1 MAKNSVSLS
10 DHFTYGRLIRFTIS
24 PVLMMVFTALYNVVD
39 GFFISNYG
47 GKLDFA
53 GVNFIMPYLFAL
65 SAVGIMMGAGG
76 SALIGKFL
84 GEGKTEDAN
93 KTFSL
98 VVYTSFVMGVI
109 LAVISYIFLDD
120 IIRLLGAT
128 EDLVGPARSYALPLL
143 ISLPFFI
150 LESESLSL
158 FMVAERPHL
167 GLFLKLFCGS
177 LNIVL
182 DAVFMVPL
190 HMGARGAAL
199 ATMANQIF
207 GGVLP
212 VIYFFMRNTKSTLHL
227 GKTTL
232 DFKNLGRV
240 MVNGSSELVSNISAN
255 VVGMLFN
262 VQLIKYAG
270 ENGVASYGVLMYL
283 NFIFNAIFFGYS
295 IGVAPIVSY
304 HYGADNKNELS
315 NILRKS
321 LFINITASLV
331 MFLFSELGADLLA
344 HIFVGYD
351 ETLKAMTVH
360 GFRIF
365 SFLFLLMGFNVFS
378 SSFFTALNN
387 GLVSALIAFLRTLV
401 FQISAVMILPQF
413 WGIDGIWVSPLVAE
427 VLSLIISLIFLIS
440 LKKRY
445 GY

>member
-1 MAKNSVSLS
+1 MAKVRLS
-10 DHFTYGRLIRFTIS
+10 DHFTYKRLIKFTIS
-24 PVLMMVFTALYNVVD
+24 PIIMMVFTALYNVVD

-65 SAVGIMMGAGG
+65 SAVGVMMGSGG
-76 SALIGKFL
+76 SALIGKLF
-84 GEGKTEDAN
+84 GEGNIKKAN
-93 KTFSL
+93 ETFSL
-98 VVYTSFVMGVI
+98 VIYSSFVMGVI
-109 LAVISYIFLDD
+109 LSIISYIFLDK
-120 IIRLLGAT
+120 IILLLGAT
-128 EDLVGPARSYALPLL
+128 PDLVAPARSYALPLL

-167 GLFLKLFCGS
+167 GLCVKLFCGS

-182 DAVFMVPL
+182 DAVFMVSL
-190 HMGARGAAL
+190 HMGARGAAI
-199 ATMANQIF
+199 ATMINQLF
-207 GGVLP
+207 GGIIPL
-212 VIYFFMRNTKSTLHL
+212 IYFSIRKTKSTLHL

-232 DFKNLGRV
+232 DFKTLGKV
-240 MVNGSSELVSNISAN
+240 ITNGSSELVSNISAN
-255 VVGMLFN
+255 IVSMLFN

-283 NFIFNAIFFGYS
+283 CFIFNAMFFGYA

-304 HYGADNKNELS
+304 HYGAKNHEELS
-315 NILRKS
+315 NILKKS
-321 LFINITASLV
+321 LIINISASLV
-331 MFLFSELGADLLA
+331 MFLISELGADALA

-365 SFLFLLMGFNVFS
+365 SFLFLLMGFNVFA

-401 FQISAVMILPQF
+401 FQISSVMILPIF

-427 VLSLIISLIFLIS
+427 ILALIISFSFLIS
-440 LKKRY
+440 LKKKY

>member
-1 MAKNSVSLS
+1 MAKVRLS
-10 DHFTYGRLIRFTIS
+10 DHFTYKRLIKFTIS
-24 PVLMMVFTALYNVVD
+24 PILMMVFTALYNVVD

-53 GVNFIMPYLFAL
+53 GVNFIMPYLFAI
-65 SAVGIMMGAGG
+65 SAVGVMMGSGG
-76 SALIGKFL
+76 SALIGKLF
-84 GEGKTEDAN
+84 GEGNTKKAN
-93 KTFSL
+93 ETFSL
-98 VVYTSFVMGVI
+98 VIYSSFVMGVI
-109 LAVISYIFLDD
+109 LSIISYIFLDK
-120 IIRLLGAT
+120 IILLLGAT
-128 EDLVGPARSYALPLL
+128 PDLVASARSYALPLL

-167 GLFLKLFCGS
+167 GLCVKLFCGS

-182 DAVFMVPL
+182 DAVFMVSL
-190 HMGARGAAL
+190 HMGARGAAI
-199 ATMANQIF
+199 ATMINQLF
-207 GGVLP
+207 GGIIPLV
-212 VIYFFMRNTKSTLHL
+212 YFSIRKTKSTLHI
-227 GKTTL
+227 GKTSL
-232 DFKNLGRV
+232 DFKTLGKV
-240 MVNGSSELVSNISAN
+240 ITNGSSELVSNISAN
-255 VVGMLFN
+255 IVSMLFN

-283 NFIFNAIFFGYS
+283 CFIFNAMFFGYA

-304 HYGADNKNELS
+304 HYGAKNHEELS
-315 NILRKS
+315 NILKKS
-321 LFINITASLV
+321 LIINISASLV
-331 MFLFSELGADLLA
+331 MFLISELGADTLA

-365 SFLFLLMGFNVFS
+365 SFLFLLMGFNVFA

-401 FQISAVMILPQF
+401 FQISSVMILPIF
-413 WGIDGIWVSPLVAE
+413 WGIDGIWISPLVAE
-427 VLSLIISLIFLIS
+427 ILALIISFSFLIS
-440 LKKRY
+440 LKKKY

>member
-1 MAKNSVSLS
+1 MAKVRLS
-10 DHFTYGRLIRFTIS
+10 DHFTYKRLIKFTIS
-24 PVLMMVFTALYNVVD
+24 PIIMMVFTALYNVVD

-65 SAVGIMMGAGG
+65 SAVGFMMGSGG
-76 SALIGKFL
+76 SALIGKLF
-84 GEGKTEDAN
+84 GEGNIKKAN
-93 KTFSL
+93 ETFSL
-98 VVYTSFVMGVI
+98 VIYSSFIMGVI
-109 LAVISYIFLDD
+109 LSIISYIFLDK
-120 IIRLLGAT
+120 IILLLGAT
-128 EDLVGPARSYALPLL
+128 PDLIAPARSYALPLL

-167 GLFLKLFCGS
+167 GLCVKLFCGS

-182 DAVFMVPL
+182 DAVFMVSL
-190 HMGARGAAL
+190 HMGARGAAI
-199 ATMANQIF
+199 ATMINQLF
-207 GGVLP
+207 GGIIPLV
-212 VIYFFMRNTKSTLHL
+212 YFSIRKTKSTLHI
-227 GKTTL
+227 GKTSL
-232 DFKNLGRV
+232 DFKTLGKV
-240 MVNGSSELVSNISAN
+240 ITNGSSELVSNISAN
-255 VVGMLFN
+255 IVSMLFN

-283 NFIFNAIFFGYS
+283 CFIFNAMFFGYA

-304 HYGADNKNELS
+304 HYGAKNHEELS
-315 NILRKS
+315 NILKKS
-321 LFINITASLV
+321 LIINISASLV
-331 MFLFSELGADLLA
+331 MFLISELGADTLA

-365 SFLFLLMGFNVFS
+365 SFLFLLMGFNVFA

-387 GLVSALIAFLRTLV
+387 GLVSAVIAFLRTLV
-401 FQISAVMILPQF
+401 FQISSVMILPIF

-427 VLSLIISLIFLIS
+427 ILALIISLSFLIS
-440 LKKRY
+440 LKKKY

>member
-1 MAKNSVSLS
+1 MAKVRLS
-10 DHFTYGRLIRFTIS
+10 DHFTYKRLIKFTIS
-24 PVLMMVFTALYNVVD
+24 PIIMMVFTALYNVVD

-65 SAVGIMMGAGG
+65 SAVGVMMGSGG
-76 SALIGKFL
+76 SALIGKLF
-84 GEGKTEDAN
+84 GEGNIKKAN
-93 KTFSL
+93 ETFSL
-98 VVYTSFVMGVI
+98 VIYSSFAMGVI
-109 LAVISYIFLDD
+109 LSIISYIFLDN
-120 IIRLLGAT
+120 IILLLGAT
-128 EDLVGPARSYALPLL
+128 PDLVAPARSYAIPLL

-167 GLFLKLFCGS
+167 GLCVKLFCGS

-182 DAVFMVPL
+182 DAVFMVSL
-190 HMGARGAAL
+190 HMGARGAAI
-199 ATMANQIF
+199 ATMINQLF
-207 GGVLP
+207 GGIIPLV
-212 VIYFFMRNTKSTLHL
+212 YFSIRKTKSTLHL

-232 DFKNLGRV
+232 DFKTLGKV
-240 MVNGSSELVSNISAN
+240 MTNGSSELVSNISAN
-255 VVGMLFN
+255 IVSMLFN

-283 NFIFNAIFFGYS
+283 CFIFNAIFFGYA

-304 HYGADNKNELS
+304 HYGAKNHEELS
-315 NILRKS
+315 NILKKS
-321 LFINITASLV
+321 LIINISASLV
-331 MFLFSELGADLLA
+331 MFLISELGADTLA

-365 SFLFLLMGFNVFS
+365 SFLFLLMGFNVFA

-387 GLVSALIAFLRTLV
+387 GLVSAFIAFLRTLV
-401 FQISAVMILPQF
+401 FQISSVMILPIF

-427 VLSLIISLIFLIS
+427 ILALIISFSFLIS
-440 LKKRY
+440 LKKKY

>member
-1 MAKNSVSLS
+1 MAKVRLS
-10 DHFTYGRLIRFTIS
+10 DHFTYKRLLNFTIS
-24 PVLMMVFTALYNVVD
+24 PILMMVFTALYNVVD

-65 SAVGIMMGAGG
+65 SAVGIMMGSGG

-84 GEGKTEDAN
+84 GENKHKKAN
-93 KTFSL
+93 ETFSL
-98 VVYTSFVMGVI
+98 VVYSSLVI
-109 LAVISYIFLDD
+109 GIMLSIISYIFLDD

-128 EDLVGPARSYALPLL
+128 EDLIQPARRYATPLL

-150 LESESLSL
+150 IESEALSL

-167 GLFLKLFCGS
+167 GLCVKLICGS

-182 DAVFMVPL
+182 DAIFMVSL
-190 HMGARGAAL
+190 HMGARGAAI
-199 ATMANQIF
+199 ATMINQLF
-207 GGVLP
+207 GGILP
-212 VIYFFMRNTKSTLHL
+212 LVYFAIPKTKSTLHL
-227 GKTTL
+227 GKTVLSFKTL
-232 DFKNLGRV
+232 GKV
-240 MVNGSSELVSNISAN
+240 ITNGSSELVSNISAN
-255 VVGMLFN
+255 IVSMLFN

-283 NFIFNAIFFGYS
+283 CFIFNSMFFGYA
-295 IGVAPIVSY
+295 IGVSPIISY
-304 HYGADNKNELS
+304 HYGAENKEELT

-321 LFINITASLV
+321 LVINILASLL
-331 MFLFSELGADLLA
+331 MFGISELGASTLA

-387 GLVSALIAFLRTLV
+387 GLISALIAFLRTLV
-401 FQISAVMILPQF
+401 FQISSVMILPSF
-413 WGIDGIWVSPLVAE
+413 LGIDGIWLSPLVAE
-427 VLSLIISLIFLIS
+427 VLSLIISLIFLLS
-440 LKKRY
+440 FRKKY

>member
-1 MAKNSVSLS
+1 MAKVRLS
-10 DHFTYGRLIRFTIS
+10 DHFTYKRLIKFTIS
-24 PVLMMVFTALYNVVD
+24 PIIMMLFTALYSVVD

-65 SAVGIMMGAGG
+65 SAVGVMMGSGG
-76 SALIGKFL
+76 SALIGKFF
-84 GEGKTEDAN
+84 GEGNAKKAN
-93 KTFSL
+93 ETFSL
-98 VVYTSFVMGVI
+98 VIYASFVMGVI
-109 LAVISYIFLDD
+109 LSIISYVFLDK
-120 IIRLLGAT
+120 IILLLGAT
-128 EDLVGPARSYALPLL
+128 PDLIRPARSYATPLL

-150 LESESLSL
+150 IESESLSL

-167 GLFLKLFCGS
+167 GLCVKLICGS

-182 DAVFMVPL
+182 DAIFMASL
-190 HMGARGAAL
+190 HMGARGAAI
-199 ATMANQIF
+199 ATMVNQLLAGIISL
-207 GGVLP
+207 V
-212 VIYFFMRNTKSTLHL
+212 YFSIRKTKSTLHI

-232 DFKNLGRV
+232 DFKTLGKV
-240 MVNGSSELVSNISAN
+240 MSNGSSELVSNISAN
-255 VVGMLFN
+255 IVSMLFN

-283 NFIFNAIFFGYS
+283 FFIFNSIFFGYA

-304 HYGADNKNELS
+304 HYGAKNHEELS
-315 NILRKS
+315 NLLRKS
-321 LFINITASLV
+321 LIINICASVV
-331 MFLFSELGADLLA
+331 MFLISELGADTLA

-351 ETLKAMTVH
+351 EALKAMTVH

-365 SFLFLLMGFNVFS
+365 SFLFLLMGFNVFA

-401 FQISAVMILPQF
+401 FQISSVMILPIF
-413 WGIDGIWVSPLVAE
+413 FGIDGIWVSPLVAE
-427 VLSLIISLIFLIS
+427 VLSFIISLIFLLS
-440 LKKRY
+440 LKKKY